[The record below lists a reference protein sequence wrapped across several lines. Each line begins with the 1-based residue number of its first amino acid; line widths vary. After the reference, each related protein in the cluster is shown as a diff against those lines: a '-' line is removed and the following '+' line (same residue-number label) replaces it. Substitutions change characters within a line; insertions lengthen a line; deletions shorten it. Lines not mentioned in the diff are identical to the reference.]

1 MSHRLS
7 TPLWYSRLQLLW
19 TFIDILSP
27 SAIEIFDRYHYYQ
40 KMKIISWHI
49 VRITLPH
56 YADFCFSQT
65 GADWHLKL
73 VSILAAQLPVTRT
86 PHLLHLSWAAQMP
99 KFLELMCTGASNH
112 QLPWF
117 ECHPGLKWMGFFFF
131 CFFCLS
137 SSFVFTLLWQLYTR
151 STTKSG
157 GRCGFF
163 TAQKLLI
170 ALKVLF
176 HSAPRAA
183 WHVHRVPNRA
193 AEGVQ
198 RDSCALALRQITDSC
213 ITIRADWEYIS
224 LFAGMFF
231 CSVSWLGSGVR

>member
-7 TPLWYSRLQLLW
+7 TPLWSSRLQLLW

-99 KFLELMCTGASNH
+99 KFPELMCTGASNH

-131 CFFCLS
+131 FAFSVFPPLLFLLCFD
-137 SSFVFTLLWQLYTR
+137 SFTRGAQQSQEADVAFSLLR
-151 STTKSG
+151 
-157 GRCGFF
+157 
-163 TAQKLLI
+163 
-170 ALKVLF
+170 
-176 HSAPRAA
+176 
-183 WHVHRVPNRA
+183 N
-193 AEGVQ
+193 
-198 RDSCALALRQITDSC
+198 
-213 ITIRADWEYIS
+213 
-224 LFAGMFF
+224 
-231 CSVSWLGSGVR
+231 SW